1 MIRKIRLLTSSAV
14 FLTLCAGPAFPQT
27 APAPAPK
34 AAAAKEE
41 ALPTADELSA
51 KCAKGSGGKEAWA
64 KIKTMTMT
72 GTIEIPAMNMT
83 GKLDVYAKSP
93 NRLLRI
99 VNIADGQFIQKQA
112 FDGQAGWKSDPQSGL
127 KPLEGTELEETK
139 IEAILDT
146 DARLKE
152 VHPDMKVTGRAKV
165 GDRDAYTALTHQPV
179 GKTVVMYLDAETGL
193 RLGEDSEG
201 LDPSGNVLKTSAV
214 FEDYRTACGIQ
225 AAYRVRVTTPQFG
238 FVLNIKE
245 VRCNEPV
252 DDSMFAMPAADP
264 AAPPKS

>member
-1 MIRKIRLLTSSAV
+1 MIRKIRPFTSAVV
-14 FLTLCAGPAFPQT
+14 FLTLCAGSAFPQAT
-27 APAPAPK
+27 PAPAPK

-41 ALPTADELSA
+41 ALPSADELSA

-64 KIKTMTMT
+64 KIKTMTIT

-83 GKLDVYAKSP
+83 GKIDVFSKSP

-99 VNIADGQFIQKQA
+99 VTLADGQFIQKQA

-127 KPLEGTELEETK
+127 KPLEGAELEETR
-139 IEAILDT
+139 IEAVMDT
-146 DARLKE
+146 DVRLKE
-152 VHPDMKVTGRAKV
+152 VHPDMKVTGRTKV
-165 GDRDAYTALTHQPV
+165 GDRDAYTVLTHQPG
-179 GKTVVMYLDAETGL
+179 GKTVLMYLDAETGL

-201 LDPSGNVLKTSAV
+201 PNPAGSLEKASAL
-214 FEDYRTACGIQ
+214 FEDYRTVCGIQ

-245 VRCNEPV
+245 IRCNEPV
-252 DDSMFAMPAADP
+252 DDSMFAMPSADAP
-264 AAPPKS
+264 APPKS